1 MHLIIKYDTNFL
13 ELKVTD
19 TKIDWF
25 EDFLGLGYHVY
36 DMIPSIY
43 LILDTRKKIRNT
55 WNDIIKYWP
64 DDEIKIR
71 FFEGDV
77 NYEFVLYGQ
86 SRILTTTWVFV
97 KSLKI
102 SEHYRKFKE
111 EYNGTVSLQLAL
123 YFPKE
128 QKYELE
134 IFKFK
139 KKVTDVQF
147 LNAQDVDDDFIVKQ
161 ARQKLQNIKDDKL

>member
-1 MHLIIKYDTNFL
+1 L

-19 TKIDWF
+19 NTIGWF

-36 DMIPSIY
+36 DVRPSIY
-43 LILDTRKKIRNT
+43 LIFEGGKRKISNT
-55 WNDIIKYWP
+55 WNKIIKYWP

-71 FFEGDV
+71 FFEGEAV
-77 NYEFVLYGQ
+77 YEFILYGK
-86 SRILTTTWVFV
+86 SRILTTTYVFL

-102 SEHYRKFKE
+102 SEHYRQFMD
-111 EYNGTVSLQLAL
+111 EYDGSATLQLAL

-128 QKYELE
+128 KTYELE

-139 KKVTDVQF
+139 KRVTDIKF
-147 LNAQDVDDDFIVKQ
+147 LKSSDIDDDFIITQ
-161 ARQKLQNIKDDKL
+161 ARQKLQNAINGK